1 MHFKKILIIAIFYG
15 NLYANDA
22 FSSGVWFSD
31 RQEFRNGFENL
42 QLVVEEKNFTL
53 AKLSYNEEKK
63 WEETRVLGVVIKN
76 KKGEFLLK
84 PEMCS
89 VYASKILGLRWIL
102 IQGFDCDH
110 IEMQITKTGQGI
122 FISPSIGIKDSV
134 LLTGTSNFEKN
145 KIQGRVISIEKEKFF
160 VWSLRMRHVKKN
172 ASALLNGKPISILE
186 TVDSTGTF
194 ESKDSVQIGDS
205 ISITNK
211 EGSLFD

>member
-1 MHFKKILIIAIFYG
+1 MHFKKILIITIFYG
-15 NLYANDA
+15 NLYANDV

-42 QLVVEEKNFTL
+42 QLVEQEKNFTL

-89 VYASKILGLRWIL
+89 VYASKILGLRWVL

-122 FISPSIGIKDSV
+122 FISPSIGIKDTV
-134 LLTGTSNFEKN
+134 LLTGTSNSEKN

-160 VWSLRMRHVKKN
+160 VWGLRMRHVKKN
-172 ASALLNGKPISILE
+172 ASALLNGKTVSILE

-205 ISITNK
+205 ISITNR